1 MFCCV
6 ILSHTCFKPLYA
18 TFLKYI
24 LEPSVHCSTAWY
36 WRESWLIFWG
46 YFDKNVLGRVF
57 WGDFGGRSRFKV
69 VSIVQRGWESIVN
82 ASLTLSSVTIIPWTS
97 ALMWCNCSR
106 LILAAG
112 VYKLTQSPASVC
124 VCPRYITTAG
134 IVRRKLNLAFSLE
147 RGHSWVDGMGS
158 SQEFSAHSR
167 ATSYVTIVFFNISFN
182 R

>member
-36 WRESWLIFWG
+36 WIEIWLIFWG
-46 YFDKNVLGRVF
+46 YFEKNVLGRVF

-112 VYKLTQSPASVC
+112 VYMLTQSPASVC
-124 VCPRYITTAG
+124 VPDISQQRVLSGESWISP
-134 IVRRKLNLAFSLE
+134 SLWSGATLGWME
-147 RGHSWVDGMGS
+147 WVAARS
-158 SQEFSAHSR
+158 SVLTQGQCLMSR
-167 ATSYVTIVFFNISFN
+167 
-182 R
+182 

>member
-18 TFLKYI
+18 AFI
-24 LEPSVHCSTAWY
+24 LEPSVHCLTAWY
-36 WRESWLIFWG
+36 WRESWLIFGG

-112 VYKLTQSPASVC
+112 VYKLSQSPASVC
-124 VCPRYITTAG
+124 VSQIYHNSGYCPEKVESR
-134 IVRRKLNLAFSLE
+134 LLSLE
-147 RGHSWVDGMGS
+147 PGHSWVDGMGS
-158 SQEFSAHSR
+158 SQELSAHSR
-167 ATSYVTIVFFNISFN
+167 AMFYVKIVFFSTSATK